1 MPMSRTP
8 IASHAERLLGA
19 AAGGALRERRFAV
32 RFWDG
37 SEMPA
42 TVAGGAPTIVLRDP
56 SVIAHVLREPNDL
69 GLGRAWVAGSLDVEG
84 DLDSLL
90 GLRRSLYGISFT
102 RRERARAAAVLLRHG
117 GLAAVRRPAPLR
129 SEVQVSGERHSR
141 GRDSTVVR
149 HHYDVPEAFYAL
161 VLGPT
166 MVYSCA
172 YFDSPDQTLERA
184 QHDKLDLI
192 CRKLRLQPGD
202 RLLDIGCGWG
212 SLIIHAAEHYGVRA
226 VGITLSPEQAA
237 AAERRIRDA
246 GLQDDCEVRVMDYR
260 ELTEEGF
267 DAVAS
272 VGMYEHVA
280 RRDYGRYAGT
290 LMRLVKPGG
299 RVLNHG
305 IAHIQPGPDHDRTFM
320 RRFVFPDAELQPL
333 PFLLEALTGVGLEIR
348 DVESLREHY
357 VLTLR
362 RWLANLAEHRD
373 EAIRVGGAER
383 ERIWRL
389 YMAGAARA
397 FRDNEISVF
406 QTLAIR
412 PGGSHRLPLDR
423 RELLAPAP
431 GMDSRLPNGLGQA
444 AASRIAGSSA

>member
-1 MPMSRTP
+1 MS
-8 IASHAERLLGA
+8 EV
-19 AAGGALRERRFAV
+19 AGGALRERPFAV

-42 TVAGGAPTIVLRDP
+42 TVTGEAPTIVLRDP
-56 SVIAHVLREPNDL
+56 AAIAHILREPNDL
-69 GLGRAWVAGSLDVEG
+69 GLGRAWVAGMLEVEG
-84 DLDSLL
+84 DLDFLL
-90 GLRRSLYGISFT
+90 GLRRSFYGMSVP
-102 RRERARAAAVLLRHG
+102 RRERIRALTTVLRSAGLR
-117 GLAAVRRPAPLR
+117 AVRRPPQLQ
-129 SEVQVSGERHSR
+129 SEVRVSGKRHSR
-141 GRDSTVVR
+141 RRDSTVVR
-149 HHYDVPEAFYAL
+149 HHYDAPENFYRL
-161 VLGPT
+161 VLGPS

-172 YFDSPDQTLERA
+172 YFESPAQALEPA
-184 QHDKLDLI
+184 QSAKLDLI
-192 CRKLRLQPGD
+192 CRKLRLQPED

-212 SLIIHAAEHYGVRA
+212 SLIAHAAEHYGVRA
-226 VGITLSPEQAA
+226 VGITLSPVQAEA
-237 AAERRIRDA
+237 AKRRVEAA
-246 GLQDDCEVRVMDYR
+246 GVAARCEVRVMDYR
-260 ELTEEGF
+260 ELSEGGF

-290 LMRLVKPGG
+290 LMRLLKPGG

-305 IAHIQPGPDHDRTFM
+305 IAHIEPGPDHDRTFM

-333 PFLLEALTGVGLEIR
+333 PFLLEALAGAGLEVR

-397 FRDNEISVF
+397 FSDNEISVF

-423 RELLAPAP
+423 RQLLAPA
-431 GMDSRLPNGLGQA
+431 
-444 AASRIAGSSA
+444 